1 MRRTLFEI
9 NEIPQDLRKYFEEVE
24 VKCLAPWKR
33 VVEKKANPKGI
44 LGGEHREVDRDGALG
59 KRERDLQ
66 AEREIGQTTTTGWSP
81 TCTCLEAIGGSNF
94 RPYEP
99 IPCTVL
105 DIFSGA
111 GTTALVAAKLG
122 RDAIGIELSEPYVLM
137 SEKRIQSELGM
148 LATIEIIR
156 DLK

>member
-33 VVEKKANPKGI
+33 VVEKSGGTIGKDWNIHDRGKADLLIGATQSKATT
-44 LGGEHREVDRDGALG
+44 DGTY
-59 KRERDLQ
+59 RVE
-66 AEREIGQTTTTGWSP
+66 TTGWAP
-81 TCTCLEAIGGSNF
+81 ICTCNAG
-94 RPYEP
+94 EP
-99 IPCTVL
+99 QPCTVL
-105 DIFSGA
+105 DPFSGA

-137 SEKRIQSELGM
+137 SEKRIRSELGM